1 METTPS
7 QTSSKRWLAA
17 FLPIWVGQ
25 AFSLLGSQLVQ
36 FALIWW
42 LTKTTGSA
50 AVLATATLVGLL
62 PQVFLGPIAG
72 TLVDRWNRRVV
83 MIVADS
89 VIALATVGLALLFW
103 FGQAEIWQ
111 VYLLMF
117 VRAAAGAFHWPA
129 MQASTS
135 LMVPK
140 EHFARIQGFNQM
152 LMGGL
157 SIFAAPLGALLLELL
172 PMQGILAID
181 IGTALLA
188 VVPLLFVAIPQPER
202 RVPADGEQRATVWQ
216 EFKVGI
222 RYVASWPG
230 LLMIML
236 LAMMIN
242 LLLTPASSLQ
252 PLLVTKHFGG
262 EALQLAWLE
271 SAFGVGMILGGLLLS
286 AWGGFRRQV
295 VTSLVGLVG
304 LGLGMLLIG
313 LTPASAFT
321 LAIVAAFIV
330 GVTQPIVNGPLIAVV
345 QAAVEPEMQGR
356 VFTLIA
362 SGAAAMSPLGL
373 LIAAPV
379 ADYLGIR
386 TWYIV
391 GGVVTVLLAI
401 LSFSIP
407 AIIKVEEG
415 RPGIQIGQHGAE
427 APHLVPAPV
436 PVEASQISSKTGD

>member
-1 METTPS
+1 MESKPL
-7 QTSSKRWLAA
+7 QPVSKRWLAT

-25 AFSLLGSQLVQ
+25 AFSLLGTQLVQ
-36 FALIWW
+36 FALIWY

-72 TLVDRWNRRVV
+72 TLVDRWNRRTV
-83 MIVADS
+83 MMVADS

-103 FGQAEIWQ
+103 TGQVQVWQ
-111 VYLLMF
+111 IYLLMF
-117 VRAAAGAFHWPA
+117 VRSAAGAFHWPA
-129 MQASTS
+129 MQASVS

-188 VVPLLFVAIPQPER
+188 VLPLFFVKIPQPLRQAPVEGTQ
-202 RVPADGEQRATVWQ
+202 PTTVWQ
-216 EFKVGI
+216 EFKIGI

-230 LLMIML
+230 LLMIVF
-236 LAMMIN
+236 LAMIIN
-242 LLLTPASSLQ
+242 LLLTPATSLQ
-252 PLLVTKHFGG
+252 PLLITKHFGG
-262 EALQLAWLE
+262 EAIHLAWME
-271 SAFGVGMILGGLLLS
+271 SAFGVGMILGGLALS
-286 AWGGFRRQV
+286 IWGGFRRRV

-313 LTPASAFT
+313 FTPASAFT
-321 LAIVAAFIV
+321 MAILAAFIV
-330 GVTQPIVNGPLIAVV
+330 GVMQPIVNGPLIAVV

-356 VFTLIA
+356 VFTLIS
-362 SGAAAMSPLGL
+362 SGAGAMSPLGL

-379 ADYLGIR
+379 ADYFGVR
-386 TWYIV
+386 TWYVI
-391 GGVVTVLLAI
+391 GGAVTILLAI
-401 LSFSIP
+401 ASFSIP

-415 RPGIQIGQHGAE
+415 RPGGKAVLKAAE
-427 APHLVPAPV
+427 TPDLVLSAAAIDAPAHLPSP
-436 PVEASQISSKTGD
+436 GD